1 MEELKPKVKKVVQF
15 IITVVV
21 IALIITIVFSYDEKI
36 KCRNNK
42 GFLLATV

>member
-1 MEELKPKVKKVVQF
+1 MNKKKNLKQEKG
-15 IITVVV
+15 ITLV
-21 IALIITIVFSYDEKI
+21 ALIITIVFSYDEKI